1 MVDSVQSLLVEG
13 KSSKTEGILVGRT
26 ENNRIVYFA
35 GDESLLGNFVK
46 VKITE
51 ASPNSLK
58 GELA

>member
-13 KSSKTEGILVGRT
+13 KSSKTEGVLVGRT

-35 GDESLLGNFVK
+35 GDESLLGNFAK

-58 GELA
+58 GEIV